1 MDFLKI
7 NGEDMEKEVD
17 KLFVQQLLFHVL
29 QKNQFTLKILEKI
42 EECQD

>member
-7 NGEDMEKEVD
+7 NGEHGKEVD